1 MRKIFKTL
9 VTLEEAIKKLYKYFE
24 PKPLGFEEIPLPDA
38 VGRVLAEDVYS
49 EVDVPPFDRAAM
61 DGYAVKAIDTFGARE
76 DKPVKL
82 KIVGKV
88 KVGYK
93 PEINVN
99 RGEAA
104 EIGTGAPMPS
114 GANAVVMIEYTEEEN
129 GYVKIFKPVVP
140 GENVQPTG
148 SDIMVGE
155 LVLREGQLLTSREIG
170 VLAAIGRV
178 SVKVYRKP
186 KVAIISTG
194 DEIVKAGEKL
204 PYGKIYDINGLSIF
218 SAVKECGG
226 EPIFIGIARDDVKEI
241 IDMIRKG
248 FEKADIV
255 ITSGS
260 TSAGVKDVLYQI
272 VDQFGKPGVIV
283 HGIKIKPGKPT
294 VIAIVDNKP
303 LFGLPGYP
311 TSALT
316 IFRLIVAPVIRRMA
330 GLSPVVQEDTVTAVL
345 KTKIY
350 APPGRKYL
358 VSVSL
363 VRDKD
368 GNLVAVPTPGGSGT
382 ITNLANADGY
392 FEIPED
398 VEFVDE
404 GETVQVKLFSK
415 DIKLPDLVFIGS
427 HCLGVDLIYRLMRK
441 HWPNINVR
449 ILNVGSTGGFMAIK
463 RGEADIAGVHLLDEK
478 TGTYNIPFIEKFG
491 LKDKAVLVRGYIREQ
506 GFIVTK
512 GNPKKIRG
520 FSDLLRED
528 IRFINR
534 NKGSGTRTLIDIE
547 LRKLAEKLGLTFEEL
562 TSKIKGYDVEAK
574 THSAVAS
581 AVLHGRA
588 DVGLG
593 IKTVAEMFNLEFIPI
608 TSENYDFLI
617 SIDSMS
623 KRSVQDFLNVLR
635 SEEFKIE
642 AEKTLKGIKV
652 IDVTG
657 KIIYEPSKTY

>member
-1 MRKIFKTL
+1 VRKIFKTL
-9 VTLEEAIKKLYKYFE
+9 VTLEEAIKKLYEHFE
-24 PKPLGFEEIPLPDA
+24 PKPLGFEEIPLFDA
-38 VGRVLAEDVYS
+38 FGRVLAEDVYS

-61 DGYAVKAIDTFGARE
+61 DGYAVKAADTFGSRE

-82 KIVGKV
+82 KIIGKV
-88 KVGYK
+88 KVGSK
-93 PEINVN
+93 PEIYVN

-114 GANAVVMIEYTEEEN
+114 GANAVVMVEYTEEEN

-140 GENVQPTG
+140 GENVQPAG

-170 VLAAIGRV
+170 VLAAIGKV

-226 EPIFIGIARDDVKEI
+226 EPIFIGIAKDDVGEI
-241 IDMIRKG
+241 IDRIREG

-272 VDQFGKPGVIV
+272 VDQLGEPGVIV

-294 VIAIVDNKP
+294 VMAIVDNKP

-316 IFRLIVAPVIRRMA
+316 IFRLIVAPVIRKMA
-330 GLSPVVQEDTVTAVL
+330 GLPPVVQEDTVPAIL

-363 VRDKD
+363 ARDKD

-398 VEFVDE
+398 VEFIDE

-427 HCLGVDLIYRLMRK
+427 HCLGVDLIYKLMRK
-441 HWPNINVR
+441 HWPNINMR

-491 LKDKAVLVRGYIREQ
+491 LKNKAVLVRGYIREQ
-506 GFIVTK
+506 GFIVAK
-512 GNPKKIRG
+512 GNPKDFQG
-520 FSDLLRED
+520 FPDLLRED

-547 LRKLAEKLGLTFEEL
+547 LMKLARKLNLSFEEL

-581 AVLHGRA
+581 AVLHGKA

-593 IKTVAEMFNLEFIPI
+593 IRTVAEMFNLEFIPI
-608 TSENYDFLI
+608 AEENYDFLI
-617 SIDSMS
+617 SIDSVN
-623 KRSVQDFLNVLR
+623 KRSTKLFLEILK
-635 SEEFKIE
+635 SEEFKIKLK
-642 AEKTLKGIKV
+642 EKFKGIKTQN
-652 IDVTG
+652 DTG
-657 KIIYEPSKTY
+657 KIIYKSESR

>member
-1 MRKIFKTL
+1 MRKIFKAL
-9 VTLEEAIKKLYKYFE
+9 VTIEEAIKKLYEHFE
-24 PKPLGFEEIPLPDA
+24 PKPLGFEEIPLFDA
-38 VGRVLAEDVYS
+38 FGRVLAEDVYS

-61 DGYAVKAIDTFGARE
+61 DGYAVKAADTFGARE

-82 KIVGKV
+82 KIIGKV
-88 KVGYK
+88 KVGFK
-93 PEINVN
+93 PEVHVN

-114 GANAVVMIEYTEEEN
+114 GANAVVMVEYTEEDD

-140 GENVQPTG
+140 GENVQPAG

-170 VLAAIGRV
+170 VLAAIGKV

-186 KVAIISTG
+186 KVAVISTG

-204 PYGKIYDINGLSIF
+204 PYGKIYDINGHSIF

-226 EPIFIGIARDDVKEI
+226 EPIFIGIAKDDVREI
-241 IDMIRKG
+241 IDMIREG

-272 VDQFGKPGVIV
+272 VDQLGEPGVIV

-294 VIAIVDNKP
+294 VIAVVDNKP

-316 IFRLIVAPVIRRMA
+316 IFRLIVAPVIRKMA
-330 GLSPVVQEDTVTAVL
+330 GLPPVVQEDTVSAIL
-345 KTKIY
+345 KTRIY

-363 VRDKD
+363 AKDKD

-404 GETVQVKLFSK
+404 GERVQVKLFSK

-427 HCLGVDLIYRLMRK
+427 HCLGIDLIYKLMRK
-441 HWPNINVR
+441 HWPNINMR
-449 ILNVGSTGGFMAIK
+449 ILNMGSTGGFMAIK

-491 LKDKAVLVRGYIREQ
+491 LKDKAVLIRGYTREQ
-506 GFIVTK
+506 GFIVAK
-512 GNPKKIRG
+512 GNPKGFQG

-534 NKGSGTRTLIDIE
+534 NKGSGTRTLIDIK
-547 LRKLAEKLGLTFEEL
+547 LRKLARKLGLGFEEL

-574 THSAVAS
+574 THSAIAS
-581 AVLHGRA
+581 AVFHGRA

-593 IKTVAEMFNLEFIPI
+593 IRTVAEMFDLDFIPVADE
-608 TSENYDFLI
+608 SYDFLI
-617 SIDSMS
+617 SVDSIG
-623 KRSVQDFLNVLR
+623 KESVQNFLSILK
-635 SEEFKIE
+635 SEEFKE
-642 AEKTLKGIKV
+642 EVEKRLKGIKV
-652 IDVTG
+652 ADNVG
-657 KIIYEPSKTY
+657 KILYKAKKLY

>member
-9 VTLEEAIKKLYKYFE
+9 VTLEEAIKKLYEHFE
-24 PKPLGFEEIPLPDA
+24 PKPLGFEEVPLFDA
-38 VGRVLAEDVYS
+38 FGRVLAEDVYS

-61 DGYAVKAIDTFGARE
+61 DGYAVKAADTFGARE

-82 KIVGKV
+82 KIIGKV
-88 KVGYK
+88 KVGFK
-93 PEINVN
+93 PEIHVN
-99 RGEAA
+99 KGEAA

-114 GANAVVMIEYTEEEN
+114 GANAVVMVEYTEEEN
-129 GYVKIFKPVVP
+129 GYVKIFKPVVL
-140 GENVQPTG
+140 GENVQSAG

-170 VLAAIGRV
+170 VLAAIGKV

-186 KVAIISTG
+186 KVAVISTG

-204 PYGKIYDINGLSIF
+204 PYGKIYDINGPSIF

-226 EPIFIGIARDDVKEI
+226 EPIFIGIAKDDVKEI
-241 IDMIRKG
+241 IDMIREG

-272 VDQFGKPGVIV
+272 VDQLGEPGVIV

-316 IFRLIVAPVIRRMA
+316 IFRLIVAPVIRKMA
-330 GLSPVVQEDTVTAVL
+330 GLPPVVQEDTVSAVL

-350 APPGRKYL
+350 APLGRKYL

-363 VRDKD
+363 AKDKN

-398 VEFVDE
+398 IEFVDE
-404 GETVQVKLFSK
+404 GEGVRVKLFSK

-427 HCLGVDLIYRLMRK
+427 HCLGVDLIYKLMRK
-441 HWPNINVR
+441 HWPNINMR

-491 LKDKAVLVRGYIREQ
+491 LKNKAVLVRGYIREQ
-506 GFIVTK
+506 GFIVAK
-512 GNPKKIRG
+512 GNPKDFQG
-520 FSDLLRED
+520 FPDLLRED

-534 NKGSGTRTLIDIE
+534 NKGSGTRTLVDIE
-547 LRKLAEKLGLTFEEL
+547 LKKLAKKLNLSFEDL

-581 AVLHGRA
+581 AVLHGKA

-593 IKTVAEMFNLEFIPI
+593 IRTVAEMFNLEFIPI
-608 TSENYDFLI
+608 AEENYDFLI
-617 SIDSMS
+617 SIDSVNKQS
-623 KRSVQDFLNVLR
+623 IKLFLEILK
-635 SEEFKIE
+635 SEEFKI
-642 AEKTLKGIKV
+642 KLKKEFKRIETR
-652 IDVTG
+652 DDTG
-657 KIIYEPSKTY
+657 KIIYKPKSY

>member
-9 VTLEEAIKKLYKYFE
+9 VTIEEAIKKLYEHFE
-24 PKPLGFEEIPLPDA
+24 PKPLGFEEIPLFDA
-38 VGRVLAEDVYS
+38 FGRVLAEDVYS

-61 DGYAVKAIDTFGARE
+61 DGYAVKAADTFGARE

-82 KIVGKV
+82 KIIGKV
-88 KVGYK
+88 KVGFK
-93 PEINVN
+93 PEIHVN

-114 GANAVVMIEYTEEEN
+114 GANAVVMVEYTEEEN

-140 GENVQPTG
+140 GENVQPAG

-170 VLAAIGRV
+170 VLAAIGKV

-186 KVAIISTG
+186 KVAVISTG

-204 PYGKIYDINGLSIF
+204 PYGKIYDINGPSIF

-226 EPIFIGIARDDVKEI
+226 EPIFIGIARDDVREI
-241 IDMIRKG
+241 IDMIREG
-248 FEKADIV
+248 VEKADIV

-272 VDQFGKPGVIV
+272 VDQLGEPGVIV

-294 VIAIVDNKP
+294 VIAVVDNKP

-316 IFRLIVAPVIRRMA
+316 IFRLIVAPVIRKMA
-330 GLSPVVQEDTVTAVL
+330 GLPPVVQEDTVSAVL
-345 KTKIY
+345 KTRIY

-363 VRDKD
+363 AKDKD

-404 GETVQVKLFSK
+404 GERVQVKLFSK

-427 HCLGVDLIYRLMRK
+427 HCLGVDLIYKLMRK
-441 HWPNINVR
+441 HWPNINMR

-478 TGTYNIPFIEKFG
+478 TGTYNVPFIEKFG
-491 LKDKAVLVRGYIREQ
+491 LKNKAVLVRGYIREQ
-506 GFIVTK
+506 GFIVAK
-512 GNPKKIRG
+512 GNPKDFQG
-520 FSDLLRED
+520 FPDLLRED
-528 IRFINR
+528 VRFINR

-547 LRKLAEKLGLTFEEL
+547 LKKLARKLNLSFEEL
-562 TSKIKGYDVEAK
+562 ISKIKGYDVEAK

-581 AVLHGRA
+581 AVLHGKA

-593 IKTVAEMFNLEFIPI
+593 IRTVAEMFNLEFIPVAE
-608 TSENYDFLI
+608 ENYDFLI
-617 SIDSMS
+617 FIDSVNKQS
-623 KRSVQDFLNVLR
+623 TKLFLEILK
-635 SEEFKIE
+635 SEEFKMKLKE
-642 AEKTLKGIKV
+642 EFKGIETR
-652 IDVTG
+652 DDTG
-657 KIIYEPSKTY
+657 KIIYKPKSH

>member
-9 VTLEEAIKKLYKYFE
+9 VTIEEAIKKLYEHFE
-24 PKPLGFEEIPLPDA
+24 PKPLGFEEIPLFDA
-38 VGRVLAEDVYS
+38 FGRVLAEDVYS

-61 DGYAVKAIDTFGARE
+61 DGYAVKATDTFGARE

-82 KIVGKV
+82 KIIGKV
-88 KVGYK
+88 KVGFK
-93 PEINVN
+93 PEIHVN

-114 GANAVVMIEYTEEEN
+114 GANAVVMVEYTEEEN

-140 GENVQPTG
+140 GENIQPAG

-170 VLAAIGRV
+170 VLAAIGKV

-186 KVAIISTG
+186 KVAVISTG

-204 PYGKIYDINGLSIF
+204 PYGKIYDINGPSIF

-226 EPIFIGIARDDVKEI
+226 EPIFIGIARDDVREI
-241 IDMIRKG
+241 IDMIREG
-248 FEKADIV
+248 VEKADIV

-272 VDQFGKPGVIV
+272 VDQLGEPGVIV

-294 VIAIVDNKP
+294 VIAVVDNKP

-316 IFRLIVAPVIRRMA
+316 IFRLIVAPVIRKMA
-330 GLSPVVQEDTVTAVL
+330 GLPPVVQEDTVSAVL
-345 KTKIY
+345 KTRIY

-363 VRDKD
+363 AKDKD

-404 GETVQVKLFSK
+404 GERVQVKLFSK

-427 HCLGVDLIYRLMRK
+427 HCLGIDLIYKLMRK
-441 HWPNINVR
+441 HWPNINMR

-478 TGTYNIPFIEKFG
+478 TGTYNVPFIEKFG
-491 LKDKAVLVRGYIREQ
+491 LKNKAVLVRGYIREQ
-506 GFIVTK
+506 GFIVAK
-512 GNPKKIRG
+512 GNPKDFQG
-520 FSDLLRED
+520 FPDLLRED
-528 IRFINR
+528 VRFINR

-547 LRKLAEKLGLTFEEL
+547 LKKLARKLNLSFEEL
-562 TSKIKGYDVEAK
+562 ISKIKGYDVEAK

-581 AVLHGRA
+581 AVLHGKA

-593 IKTVAEMFNLEFIPI
+593 IRTVAEMFNLEFIPVAE
-608 TSENYDFLI
+608 ENYDFLI
-617 SIDSMS
+617 FIDSVNKQS
-623 KRSVQDFLNVLR
+623 TKLFLEILK
-635 SEEFKIE
+635 SEEFKMKLKE
-642 AEKTLKGIKV
+642 EFKGIETR
-652 IDVTG
+652 DDTG
-657 KIIYEPSKTY
+657 KIIYKPKSH

>member
-9 VTLEEAIKKLYKYFE
+9 VTIEEAIKKLYEHFE
-24 PKPLGFEEIPLPDA
+24 PKPLGFEEIPLFDA
-38 VGRVLAEDVYS
+38 FGRVLAEDVYS

-61 DGYAVKAIDTFGARE
+61 DGYAVKAADTFGARE

-82 KIVGKV
+82 KIIGKV
-88 KVGYK
+88 KVGFK
-93 PEINVN
+93 PEIHVN

-114 GANAVVMIEYTEEEN
+114 GANAVVMVEYTEEEN

-140 GENVQPTG
+140 GENIQPAG

-170 VLAAIGRV
+170 VLAAIGKI

-186 KVAIISTG
+186 KVAVISTG
-194 DEIVKAGEKL
+194 DEIVKSGEKL
-204 PYGKIYDINGLSIF
+204 PYGKIYDINGHSIF

-226 EPIFIGIARDDVKEI
+226 EPIFIGIARDDVREI
-241 IDMIRKG
+241 IDMIREG

-272 VDQFGKPGVIV
+272 VDQLGEPGVIV

-294 VIAIVDNKP
+294 VIAVVDNKP

-316 IFRLIVAPVIRRMA
+316 IFRLIVAPVIRKMA
-330 GLSPVVQEDTVTAVL
+330 GLPPVVQEDTVSAIL
-345 KTKIY
+345 KTRIY

-363 VRDKD
+363 AKDKD

-404 GETVQVKLFSK
+404 GERVQVKLFSK

-427 HCLGVDLIYRLMRK
+427 HCLGVDLIYKLMRK
-441 HWPNINVR
+441 HWPNINMR

-478 TGTYNIPFIEKFG
+478 TGTYNVPFIEKFG
-491 LKDKAVLVRGYIREQ
+491 LKNKAVLVRGYIREQ
-506 GFIVTK
+506 GFIVAK
-512 GNPKKIRG
+512 GNPKDFQG
-520 FSDLLRED
+520 FPDLLRED

-547 LRKLAEKLGLTFEEL
+547 LKKLARKLNLPFEEL
-562 TSKIKGYDVEAK
+562 ISKIKGYDVEAK

-581 AVLHGRA
+581 AVLHGKA

-593 IKTVAEMFNLEFIPI
+593 IRTVAEMFNLEFIPVAE
-608 TSENYDFLI
+608 ENYDFLI
-617 SIDSMS
+617 SIDSVNKQS
-623 KRSVQDFLNVLR
+623 TKLFLEILK
-635 SEEFKIE
+635 SEEFKMKLKE
-642 AEKTLKGIKV
+642 EFKGIETR
-652 IDVTG
+652 DDTG
-657 KIIYEPSKTY
+657 KIIYKPKSH

>member
-9 VTLEEAIKKLYKYFE
+9 VTIEEAIKKLYEHFE
-24 PKPLGFEEIPLPDA
+24 PKPLGFEEIPLFDA
-38 VGRVLAEDVYS
+38 FGRVLAEDVYS

-61 DGYAVKAIDTFGARE
+61 DGYAVKAADTFGARE

-82 KIVGKV
+82 KIIGKV
-88 KVGYK
+88 KVGFK
-93 PEINVN
+93 PEIHVN

-114 GANAVVMIEYTEEEN
+114 GANAVVMVEYTEEEN

-140 GENVQPTG
+140 SENIQPAG

-170 VLAAIGRV
+170 VLAAIGKI

-186 KVAIISTG
+186 KVAVISTG
-194 DEIVKAGEKL
+194 DEIVKSGEKL
-204 PYGKIYDINGLSIF
+204 PYGKIYDINGHSIF

-226 EPIFIGIARDDVKEI
+226 EPIFIGIARDDVREI
-241 IDMIRKG
+241 IDMIREG

-272 VDQFGKPGVIV
+272 VDQLGEPGVIV

-294 VIAIVDNKP
+294 VIAVVDNKP

-316 IFRLIVAPVIRRMA
+316 IFRLIVAPVIRKMA
-330 GLSPVVQEDTVTAVL
+330 GLPPVVQEDTVSAIL
-345 KTKIY
+345 KTRIY

-363 VRDKD
+363 AKDKD

-404 GETVQVKLFSK
+404 GERVQVKLFSK

-427 HCLGVDLIYRLMRK
+427 HCLGVDLIYKLMRK
-441 HWPNINVR
+441 HWPNINMR

-478 TGTYNIPFIEKFG
+478 TGTYNVPFIEKFG
-491 LKDKAVLVRGYIREQ
+491 LKNKAVLVRGYIREQ
-506 GFIVTK
+506 GFIVAK
-512 GNPKKIRG
+512 GNPKDFQG
-520 FSDLLRED
+520 FPDLLRED

-547 LRKLAEKLGLTFEEL
+547 LKKLARKLNLPFEEL
-562 TSKIKGYDVEAK
+562 ISKIKGYDVEAK

-581 AVLHGRA
+581 AVLHGKA

-593 IKTVAEMFNLEFIPI
+593 IRTVAEMFNLEFIPVAE
-608 TSENYDFLI
+608 ENYDFLI
-617 SIDSMS
+617 SIDSVNKQS
-623 KRSVQDFLNVLR
+623 TKLFLEILK
-635 SEEFKIE
+635 SEEFKMKLKE
-642 AEKTLKGIKV
+642 EFKGIETR
-652 IDVTG
+652 DDTG
-657 KIIYEPSKTY
+657 KIIYKPKSH

>member
-9 VTLEEAIKKLYKYFE
+9 VTLEEAVKKLYENFE
-24 PKPLGFEEIPLPDA
+24 PKPLGFEEIPLFDA
-38 VGRVLAEDVYS
+38 FGRVLAEDVYS

-61 DGYAVKAIDTFGARE
+61 DGYAVKAADTFGARE

-82 KIVGKV
+82 KIIGKV
-88 KVGYK
+88 KVGFK
-93 PEINVN
+93 PEVHVN

-114 GANAVVMIEYTEEEN
+114 GANAVVMVEYTEEDD

-140 GENVQPTG
+140 GENVQPAG

-170 VLAAIGRV
+170 VLAAIGKV

-186 KVAIISTG
+186 KVAVISTG

-204 PYGKIYDINGLSIF
+204 PYGKIYDINGPSIF

-226 EPIFIGIARDDVKEI
+226 EPIFIGIAKDNVREI
-241 IDMIRKG
+241 IDMIREG

-272 VDQFGKPGVIV
+272 VDQLGEPGVIV

-294 VIAIVDNKP
+294 VIAVVDNKP

-316 IFRLIVAPVIRRMA
+316 IFRLIVAPVIRKMA
-330 GLSPVVQEDTVTAVL
+330 GLPPVVQEDTVSTVL
-345 KTKIY
+345 KTRIY

-363 VRDKD
+363 ARDKD

-404 GETVQVKLFSK
+404 GERVQVKLFSK

-427 HCLGVDLIYRLMRK
+427 HCLGVDLIYKLMRK
-441 HWPNINVR
+441 HWPNINMR

-478 TGTYNIPFIEKFG
+478 TGTYNVPFIEKFG
-491 LKDKAVLVRGYIREQ
+491 LKNKAVLVRGYIREQ
-506 GFIVTK
+506 GFIVAK
-512 GNPKKIRG
+512 GNPKDFQG
-520 FSDLLRED
+520 FPDLLRED

-547 LRKLAEKLGLTFEEL
+547 LKKLARKLNLPFEEL
-562 TSKIKGYDVEAK
+562 ISKIKGYDVEAK

-581 AVLHGRA
+581 AVLHGKA

-593 IKTVAEMFNLEFIPI
+593 IRTVAEMFNLEFIPVAE
-608 TSENYDFLI
+608 ENYDFLI
-617 SIDSMS
+617 SIDSVNKQS
-623 KRSVQDFLNVLR
+623 TKLFLEILK
-635 SEEFKIE
+635 SEEFKMKLKE
-642 AEKTLKGIKV
+642 EFKGIETR
-652 IDVTG
+652 DDAG
-657 KIIYEPSKTY
+657 KIIYKPKSH

>member
-9 VTLEEAIKKLYKYFE
+9 VTIEEAIKKLYEHFE
-24 PKPLGFEEIPLPDA
+24 PKPLGFEEIPLFDA
-38 VGRVLAEDVYS
+38 FGRVLAEDVYS

-61 DGYAVKAIDTFGARE
+61 DGYAVKAADTFGARE

-82 KIVGKV
+82 KIIGKV
-88 KVGYK
+88 KVGFK
-93 PEINVN
+93 PEIHVN

-114 GANAVVMIEYTEEEN
+114 GANAVVMVEYTEEEN

-140 GENVQPTG
+140 GENIQPAG

-170 VLAAIGRV
+170 VLAAIGKV

-186 KVAIISTG
+186 KVAVISTG

-204 PYGKIYDINGLSIF
+204 PYGKIYDINGPSIF

-226 EPIFIGIARDDVKEI
+226 EPIFIGIARDDVREI
-241 IDMIRKG
+241 IDMIREG
-248 FEKADIV
+248 VEKADIV

-272 VDQFGKPGVIV
+272 VDQLGEPGVIV

-294 VIAIVDNKP
+294 VIAVVDNKP

-316 IFRLIVAPVIRRMA
+316 IFRLIVAPVIRKMA
-330 GLSPVVQEDTVTAVL
+330 GLPPVVQEDTVSAVL
-345 KTKIY
+345 KTRIY

-363 VRDKD
+363 AKDKD

-404 GETVQVKLFSK
+404 GERVQVKLFSK

-427 HCLGVDLIYRLMRK
+427 HCLGVDLIYKLMRK
-441 HWPNINVR
+441 HWPNINMR

-478 TGTYNIPFIEKFG
+478 TGTYNVPFIEKFG
-491 LKDKAVLVRGYIREQ
+491 LKNKAVLVRGYIREQ
-506 GFIVTK
+506 GFIVAK
-512 GNPKKIRG
+512 GNPKDFQG
-520 FSDLLRED
+520 FPDLLRED
-528 IRFINR
+528 VRFINR

-547 LRKLAEKLGLTFEEL
+547 LKKLARKLNLPFEEL
-562 TSKIKGYDVEAK
+562 ISKIKGYDVEAK

-581 AVLHGRA
+581 AVLHGKA

-593 IKTVAEMFNLEFIPI
+593 IRTVAEMFNLEFIPVAE
-608 TSENYDFLI
+608 ENYDFLI
-617 SIDSMS
+617 FIDSVNKQS
-623 KRSVQDFLNVLR
+623 TKLFLEILK
-635 SEEFKIE
+635 SEEFKMKLKE
-642 AEKTLKGIKV
+642 EFKGIETR
-652 IDVTG
+652 DDTG
-657 KIIYEPSKTY
+657 KIIYKPKSH

>member
-9 VTLEEAIKKLYKYFE
+9 VTLEEAVKKLYEHFE
-24 PKPLGFEEIPLPDA
+24 PKPLGFEEIPLFDA
-38 VGRVLAEDVYS
+38 FGRVLAEDVYS

-61 DGYAVKAIDTFGARE
+61 DGYAVKAADTFGARE

-82 KIVGKV
+82 KIIGKV
-88 KVGYK
+88 KVGFK
-93 PEINVN
+93 PEIHVN

-114 GANAVVMIEYTEEEN
+114 GANAVVMVEYTEEEN

-140 GENVQPTG
+140 SENVQPAG

-155 LVLREGQLLTSREIG
+155 LILREGQLLTSREIG
-170 VLAAIGRV
+170 VLAAIGKV
-178 SVKVYRKP
+178 SIKVYRKP

-204 PYGKIYDINGLSIF
+204 PYGKIYDINGPSIF

-226 EPIFIGIARDDVKEI
+226 EPIFIGIAKDDVREI
-241 IDMIRKG
+241 IDMIREG

-272 VDQFGKPGVIV
+272 VEQLGEPGVIV

-294 VIAIVDNKP
+294 VIAVVDNKP

-316 IFRLIVAPVIRRMA
+316 IFRLIVAPVIRKMA
-330 GLSPVVQEDTVTAVL
+330 GLPPVVQEDTVSTVL
-345 KTKIY
+345 KTRIY

-363 VRDKD
+363 ARDKD

-404 GETVQVKLFSK
+404 GERVQVKLFSK

-427 HCLGVDLIYRLMRK
+427 HCLGVDLIYKLMRK
-441 HWPNINVR
+441 HWPNINMR

-478 TGTYNIPFIEKFG
+478 TGTYNVPFIEKFG
-491 LKDKAVLVRGYIREQ
+491 LKNKAVLVRGYIREQ
-506 GFIVTK
+506 GFIVAK
-512 GNPKKIRG
+512 GNPKDFQG
-520 FSDLLRED
+520 FPDLLRED

-547 LRKLAEKLGLTFEEL
+547 LKKLARKLNLPFEEL
-562 TSKIKGYDVEAK
+562 ISKIKGYDVEAK

-581 AVLHGRA
+581 AVLHGKA

-593 IKTVAEMFNLEFIPI
+593 IRTVAEMFNLEFIPVAE
-608 TSENYDFLI
+608 ENYDFLI
-617 SIDSMS
+617 SIDSVNKQS
-623 KRSVQDFLNVLR
+623 TKLFLEILK
-635 SEEFKIE
+635 SEEFKMKLKE
-642 AEKTLKGIKV
+642 EFKGIETR
-652 IDVTG
+652 DDAG
-657 KIIYEPSKTY
+657 KIIYKPKSH